1 MCHVQVIGPG
11 GLLQHKTR
19 VLVTHGVSFLPLVDE
34 IVVMKDGRISEQG
47 SYLELVARKGA
58 FSEFLLQH
66 MGPSQ
71 EEGVRA
77 QPEQGMRGRLGG
89 RKSSIG
95 EPGGREAQEQGERAN
110 TGGKIE
116 GRLIH
121 SEGMQT
127 GGVNGRVF
135 R

>member
-1 MCHVQVIGPG
+1 MQVIGPA

-47 SYLELVARKGA
+47 SYQELVARKGA

-66 MGPSQ
+66 MGHSQ
-71 EEGVRA
+71 EDGVRA
-77 QPEQGMRGRLGG
+77 QPEEGMMGRLEG

-95 EPGGREAQEQGERAN
+95 EPGGREGQEQGETAS

-127 GGVNGRVF
+127 GGVNSRVF